1 MAYKI
6 VMPQLGLTMEEGS
19 ATGWLKKPG
28 EFVEKGD
35 TLFTVQTDKIE
46 MEVESLG
53 KGYLGTIQVEL
64 GQTVPVGTLLVM
76 LTDEPE
82 TTA

>member
-19 ATGWLKKPG
+19 VTSWQKQPG

-35 TLFTVQTDKIE
+35 TLFTVETDKVE
-46 MEVESLG
+46 MEVEAMAS
-53 KGYLGTIQVEL
+53 GYLNNITIAIGEK
-64 GQTVPVGTLLVM
+64 VPVGTPIAM
-76 LTDEPE
+76 LTDKAEG
-82 TTA
+82 